1 MAICERNSFILTS
14 DSSSDMKKTIETQ
27 RLILR
32 PFTEDDA
39 AASFVMNSDPEVM
52 RFLGGVTV
60 SSVDDVREM
69 LQKHT
74 FTDYEKHSFGRFA
87 VIHKETHEFM
97 GFAGLKYIE
106 ELDEVD
112 HGYRLIPKFWRQGYG
127 YEASLP
133 CLDFAFNELGLERI
147 VAMANPD
154 NIASISLMKK
164 LGFRYEKEIHIY
176 GEDAVYYALN
186 KTDI

>member
-1 MAICERNSFILTS
+1 
-14 DSSSDMKKTIETQ
+14 MKKIIETP

-39 AASFVMNSDPEVM
+39 PASFVMNSDPEVM
-52 RFLGGVTV
+52 RYLGGV
-60 SSVDDVREM
+60 SVTSVEDVREM
-69 LQKHT
+69 LKQSTLADYDKHG
-74 FTDYEKHSFGRFA
+74 FGRHA
-87 VIHKETHEFM
+87 VIHKETNEFM

-112 HGYRLIPKFWRQGYG
+112 LGYRLITKFWRQGYG

-133 CLDFAFNELGLERI
+133 CLDFAFNELGLDRI
-147 VAMANPD
+147 IAMANP
-154 NIASISLMKK
+154 NNFASISLMKK
-164 LGFRYEKEIHIY
+164 LGFSYEKPIHIY

-186 KTDI
+186 K

>member
-1 MAICERNSFILTS
+1 
-14 DSSSDMKKTIETQ
+14 MKKTIETQ

-32 PFTEDDA
+32 PFTLEDA
-39 AASFVMNSDPEVM
+39 EPSFVMNTDPEVM
-52 RFLGGVTV
+52 RYLGGVTV
-60 SSVDDVREM
+60 NSVDDVREM

-74 FTDYEKHSFGRFA
+74 LTDYEKHGFGRFA
-87 VIHKETHEFM
+87 MIHKETQEFM
-97 GFAGLKYIE
+97 GFVGLKYIE

-133 CLDFAFNELGLERI
+133 CLDFAFEDLGLNRI
-147 VAMANPD
+147 VALANHN

-164 LGFRYEKEIHIY
+164 LGFRYEKDIHIY
-176 GEDAVYYALN
+176 GDDAVYYALN
-186 KTDI
+186 KSDWLEK